1 MKAVTLYICFL
12 LSINCI
18 AQELENPKI
27 HSAHKASVLSTI
39 IPGAGQVYNKKYW
52 KVPIIYASLATSIYF
67 INENQNKYTTY
78 KNAYLQRINGEI
90 DDYSELYNI
99 SQLITIMDFYER
111 NRDVSYIITAAI
123 YLLNIVDAS
132 VDAHLLDF
140 DVSDELTLSYTPS
153 FIYTPY
159 GMNTSLSLKMNF

>member
-1 MKAVTLYICFL
+1 M
-12 LSINCI
+12 
-18 AQELENPKI
+18 AQKSESPKI

-78 KNAYLQRINGEI
+78 KNAYLQRLNGEV
-90 DDYSELYNI
+90 DDYSELYNN
-99 SQLITIMDFYER
+99 SQLITIMDYYER

-140 DVSDELTLSYTPS
+140 DVSDELNLSYAPS
-153 FIYTPY
+153 FINTPH
-159 GMNTSLSLKMNF
+159 GKNTSLSLKMNF

>member
-1 MKAVTLYICFL
+1 LKAVTLYICFL

-52 KVPIIYASLATSIYF
+52 KVPIIYGSLATSIYF

-159 GMNTSLSLKMNF
+159 GKNTSLSLKMNF

>member
-1 MKAVTLYICFL
+1 MKAVTLYICFF

-18 AQELENPKI
+18 AQELYNPKI

-67 INENQNKYTTY
+67 INENQNKYTSY

-99 SQLITIMDFYER
+99 SQLVTIMDFYER

-159 GMNTSLSLKMNF
+159 GKNTSLSLKMNF